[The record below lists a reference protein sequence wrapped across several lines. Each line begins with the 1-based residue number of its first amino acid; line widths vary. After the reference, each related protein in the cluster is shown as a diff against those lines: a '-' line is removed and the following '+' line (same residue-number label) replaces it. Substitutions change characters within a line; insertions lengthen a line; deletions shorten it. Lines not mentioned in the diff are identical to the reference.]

1 MNTIKN
7 YYGLINKMSPL
18 LLGLFVFIHI
28 LNHLMLVISIKEH
41 ISFMENFRFIY
52 RNIYI
57 ESILLLAFLFQIIKS
72 IKVIWHERKKRRTF
86 FEKLIFISKIYLIYF
101 LINHISA
108 VLFGRIV
115 FNLDTNIYYAIAGLY
130 IFPYSLYFVP
140 YYFLSIICLFFY
152 FSRNKKSYSFYTI
165 NSIGF
170 ILALVLLFAL
180 KSTFYDINVPLRY
193 LNMY

>member
-1 MNTIKN
+1 MNTLKN
-7 YYGLINKMSPL
+7 YYGLVNKMRLL

-28 LNHLMLVISIKEH
+28 FNHLILVISIKEH

-72 IKVIWHERKKRRTF
+72 INATWRERKNRRTF
-86 FEKLIFISKIYLIYF
+86 FELLVFISKIYLIYF

-115 FNLDTNIYYAIAGLY
+115 FNLDTNIYYAIAGLHV
-130 IFPYSLYFVP
+130 FPYSFYFIP

-152 FSRNKKSYSFYTI
+152 FSKNKKSYSFYTI

-170 ILALVLLFAL
+170 ILAIVLLFAL
-180 KSTFYDINVPLRY
+180 KSVFYDINIPIEY
-193 LNMY
+193 LDMY

>member
-1 MNTIKN
+1 
-7 YYGLINKMSPL
+7 MSLL

-28 LNHLMLVISIKEH
+28 FNHLMLVISIKEH

-130 IFPYSLYFVP
+130 VFPYSLYFVP

-180 KSTFYDINVPLRY
+180 KSTFYDINVPISY

>member
-7 YYGLINKMSPL
+7 YYGLINKMSLL

-28 LNHLMLVISIKEH
+28 FNHLMLVISIKEH

-57 ESILLLAFLFQIIKS
+57 ESILLLSFLFQIIKS

-130 IFPYSLYFVP
+130 VFPYSLYFVP

-180 KSTFYDINVPLRY
+180 KSTFYDINVPISY